1 MNNGWGNY
9 CASIDLHFADPKL
22 PVKLEQKIFDSASTW
37 RTRFSSLGGAA
48 PKLVFAFGG
57 RRQLE
62 TPQLFTEL
70 SRLYPGARLVIA
82 STSGEISGT
91 EISEDCIVATALAF
105 EKTQIRTVAADVQSA
120 AESYAVGR
128 SLAERLTGPDLVH
141 VFAVSDG
148 QRVNGTELARG
159 FNEHLPTGVS
169 LTGGLAGDGVRFE
182 RTVVGLDELPH
193 VGRIVAVGFYG
204 KELRIG
210 FGSAGGW
217 APFGPERVVTQ
228 SQGNTLKEL
237 DGQSALL
244 LYRNY
249 LGDCA
254 AELPGSALRFPL
266 CITPAE
272 GGPQV
277 VRTILSIDDAAGTM
291 VFAGDIPL
299 GARVR
304 FMRASYEDLIDGAAR
319 AAEDSRLAPGS
330 DLAIC
335 VSCVGRR
342 IVLGQRTEEETE
354 IVRDTLGTAATCTG
368 FYSYGELA
376 PSGGLGACQLH
387 NQTMTITTLRE
398 A

>member
-1 MNNGWGNY
+1 MNSGRGNY
-9 CASIDLHFADPKL
+9 CAQIHLHPANRRPT
-22 PVKLEQKIFDSASTW
+22 VKLEQKIFDSASAW
-37 RTRFSSLGGAA
+37 QTRFSSLGGAA
-48 PKLVFAFGG
+48 PQLVLAFGG

-62 TPQLFTEL
+62 TPALFAQL
-70 SRLYPGARLVIA
+70 SRLYPGAHLVVA

-91 EISEDCIVATALAF
+91 EIFEDCVVATAVAF
-105 EKTQIRTVAADVQSA
+105 EKTQIRTVASDVQSA
-120 AESYAVGR
+120 VESYAVGC
-128 SLAERLTGPDLVH
+128 SLAERLAGPDLVH

-148 QRVNGTELARG
+148 QRVNGAELARG
-159 FNEHLPTGVS
+159 FNENLPNGVS

-182 RTVVGLDELPH
+182 RTVVGLDELPR
-193 VGRIVAVGFYG
+193 VGRVVAVGFYG
-204 KELRIG
+204 RNLRIG

-237 DGQSALL
+237 DGQSALR
-244 LYRNY
+244 LYRDY

-272 GGPQV
+272 GGPQD

-335 VSCVGRR
+335 ISCVGRR

-354 IVRDTLGTAATCTG
+354 IVRETLGGTPMLAG

-376 PSGGLGACQLH
+376 PSGGGSACQLH

-398 A
+398 E

>member
-1 MNNGWGNY
+1 M
-9 CASIDLHFADPKL
+9 
-22 PVKLEQKIFDSASTW
+22 KLEQKIFDSAAAW
-37 RTRFSSLGGAA
+37 RTRFSNLAGAV
-48 PKLVFAFGG
+48 PQLVFVFGG
-57 RRQLE
+57 RPLLE
-62 TPQLFTEL
+62 NPGIYSDLR
-70 SRLYPGARLVIA
+70 RLYPTASLVIA

-91 EISEDCIVATALAF
+91 EVSEDCLVATAVAF
-105 EKTQIRTVAADVQSA
+105 DKTQVRALATDVHAA
-120 AESYAVGR
+120 AESYEVGR
-128 SLAERLTGPDLVH
+128 DLAGRLAGADLVH
-141 VFAVSDG
+141 VFVVSDG

-159 FNEHLPTGVS
+159 FNEKLPPGVS

-182 RTVVGLDELPH
+182 KTVVGLDELPR
-193 VGRIVAVGFYG
+193 VGRVVAVGFYG
-204 KELRIG
+204 KDLRVG
-210 FGSAGGW
+210 FGSSGGW
-217 APFGPERVVTQ
+217 VPFGPERVVTQ
-228 SQGNTLKEL
+228 AQGNTLREL

-244 LYRNY
+244 LYRDY

-266 CITPAE
+266 CLTPAQ

-277 VRTILSIDDAAGTM
+277 VRTILSVDDAAGTM

-299 GARVR
+299 GSRVR
-304 FMRASYEDLIDGAAR
+304 FMRASYEDLIDGAAH
-319 AAEDSRLAPGS
+319 AAEESRLAPAP

-354 IVRDTLGTAATCTG
+354 IVQETLGGSPLLAG

-376 PSGGLGACQLH
+376 PSGGGSACQLH

-398 A
+398 E